1 MLENIEV
8 LYHSSIRISKN
19 KVIYIDPFKIDKNY
33 NDADIVF
40 ITHDHFDHYSEEDI
54 DKVINENTTIIIP
67 EELLTKILRKG
78 INKNAVI
85 TVESNKEYMV
95 QGIKFETIPAYN
107 TNKTFHPKENDW
119 VGYIITLDGIRYYIA
134 GDTDITEEN
143 RKVKCD
149 VAFVPVG
156 GTYTMD
162 FKEAAQLINEI
173 QPKIAVPIHYGS
185 VVGTKQDATDFIKLL
200 HPSIKGIILMKQ
212 LQIMKLNV

>member
-1 MLENIEV
+1 MLENVEV
-8 LYHSSIRISKN
+8 LYHSSIKIKDN
-19 KVIYIDPFKIDKNY
+19 KIIYIDPFKIDKDY

-156 GTYTMD
+156 GTYTMNYS
-162 FKEAAQLINEI
+162 EAAELVNII
-173 QPKIAVPIHYGS
+173 KPKIAVPIHYGS
-185 VVGTKQDATDFIKLL
+185 IVGIKQDATNFIKLL
-200 HPSIKGIILMKQ
+200 HSSIKGIILMKQ
-212 LQIMKLNV
+212 

>member
-8 LYHSSIRISKN
+8 LYHSSIRIN
-19 KVIYIDPFKIDKNY
+19 KEKTIYIDPFKIDRNY

-40 ITHDHFDHYSEEDI
+40 ITHDHYDHYSEEDI

-67 EELLTKILRKG
+67 EELLTKLLRKG
-78 INKNAVI
+78 INKNAII
-85 TVESNKEYMV
+85 TVEPNEKYMV

-107 TNKTFHPKENDW
+107 TNKTFHPKENGW
-119 VGYIITLDGIRYYIA
+119 VGYIITLDDIRYYIA

-143 RKVKCD
+143 RRVKYD

-162 FKEAAQLINEI
+162 FKEAASLINEI
-173 QPKIAVPIHYGS
+173 KPKIAIPIHYGS
-185 VVGTKQDATDFIKLL
+185 IVGTEQDAIDFIRLL
-200 HPSIKGIILMKQ
+200 HPEIKGIILMK
-212 LQIMKLNV
+212 K